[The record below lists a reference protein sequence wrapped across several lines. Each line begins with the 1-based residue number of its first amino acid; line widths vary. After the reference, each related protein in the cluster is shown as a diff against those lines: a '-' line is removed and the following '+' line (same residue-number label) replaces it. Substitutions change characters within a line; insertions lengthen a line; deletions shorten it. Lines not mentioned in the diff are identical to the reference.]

1 MKMARL
7 TAKTPKGY
15 FSAHKKD
22 ELVQALGEYEHR
34 SMIDADMLFASMK
47 KRKLS
52 LFTYFEV
59 TRAIQEQ
66 LPEWDQHVDE

>member
-1 MKMARL
+1 MTKL
-7 TAKTPKGY
+7 TTKTPKGY

-34 SMIDADMLFASMK
+34 SMIDADRLFSALK
-47 KRKLS
+47 ARKLS
-52 LFTYFEV
+52 LFTYLEV
-59 TRAIQEQ
+59 ARAITEQ

>member
-1 MKMARL
+1 MTKL
-7 TAKTPKGY
+7 TTKTPKGY

-22 ELVQALGEYEHR
+22 ELVQALGEYEHSR
-34 SMIDADMLFASMK
+34 MVDADKLFTSLK

-59 TRAIQEQ
+59 SRAIMEQ
-66 LPEWDQHVDE
+66 LPEWDQNAVE